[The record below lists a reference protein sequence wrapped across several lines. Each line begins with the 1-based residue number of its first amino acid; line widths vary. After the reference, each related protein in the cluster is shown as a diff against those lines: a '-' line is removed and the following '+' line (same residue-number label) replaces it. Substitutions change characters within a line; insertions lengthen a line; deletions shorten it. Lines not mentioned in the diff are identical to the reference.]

1 MSQAWL
7 KVMVAGSSFL
17 IRYPDHERTE
27 SCRGWA
33 RLFRSCRPV
42 MQWIIGS
49 GYYIEYEVQTSNIRL
64 SLYIAKL
71 WRVVVV
77 LYTDTALSELW

>member
-1 MSQAWL
+1 
-7 KVMVAGSSFL
+7 
-17 IRYPDHERTE
+17 
-27 SCRGWA
+27 
-33 RLFRSCRPV
+33 